1 MKNLIKGIVLVC
13 MLFASTT
20 AKSQVL
26 ISLIFGEALNTPKI
40 EFGLVG
46 GMNRSYILDIE
57 GSKGLNTFNIGF
69 YFHIK
74 LNEAQSSFLSTGVL
88 VKSNVGAS
96 GMPTYPLNNQD
107 FDTLYENGELTKKV
121 GYFQVPIM
129 YQYRLKQRWYF
140 EGGFQLGLRHKAYDI
155 FSEEAFDGDLSFTK
169 NVNDKYTRIDAGLIG
184 GIGFKLK
191 KQLKSTAIGVN
202 YYYGLVNVSKT
213 DVEIKNSSIYFYVKI
228 PIGAGKKDADS
239 K

>member
-1 MKNLIKGIVLVC
+1 MKNLIKGIVLIC
-13 MLFASTT
+13 MLFAGTT

-26 ISLIFGEALNTPKI
+26 ISLLFGEALNTPKI

-46 GMNRSYILDIE
+46 GINRSYMLDIE

-74 LNEAQSSFLSTGVL
+74 LNEAQTSFLSTGVL
-88 VKSNVGAS
+88 VKSNTGAR
-96 GMPTYPLNNQD
+96 GMNTYPIGNQD
-107 FDTLYENGELTKKV
+107 LDTLYENGELTKKV

-140 EGGFQLGLRHKAYDI
+140 EGGLQVGLRNKAFDI
-155 FSEEAFDGDLSFTK
+155 FSEEAFDGDLSFTTR
-169 NVNDKYTRIDAGLIG
+169 VNEQYKRLDAGLLG
-184 GIGFKLK
+184 GVGFKFK
-191 KQLKSTAIGVN
+191 RELKSAAVGIN

-213 DVEIKNSSIYFYVKI
+213 DVEIKNSAIYFYAKI
-228 PIGAGKKDADS
+228 PIGASGKKKDN
-239 K
+239 